1 MKQSVILDS
10 MVLLSSTHKYEHM
23 HRVLNE
29 KQWRQYLALE
39 AKEQGNILQIATLA
53 GVSRNTV
60 RRGITEVESGDLYT
74 PGERVRRK
82 GAGGKY
88 LKDTDTTLVSDLE
101 ALVEPKGDP
110 LSLTRWTTKSLS
122 HLVDALAHK
131 GHTIKKSALAKLL
144 SSLGFSLK
152 ANQKNIE
159 GVSHPDRDLQF
170 HHINQTCKVFE
181 SQGNP
186 IISVDCKKKELIGN
200 FKNNRREW
208 QPKGQNTIVNVY
220 DYRSISDGK
229 AVPYGVYDI
238 ITNSGFMNV
247 GVDHDTASFAVES
260 IRRWWHRVGKEL
272 YPHKHKLLVTSD
284 GGGSNGVKNRLWKK
298 ELQLLSNETGLAI
311 TVCHLPP
318 ATSKWNRIEHR
329 LFSFISINWRAKPLI
344 SLEVIIELLNVTS
357 TKEGLTVTAVVD
369 KNTYPTGVKV
379 SDEEMNSL
387 NITRN
392 SFHGEWNYTIKPQE
406 NDHVTNG

>member
-1 MKQSVILDS
+1 
-10 MVLLSSTHKYEHM
+10 MVLLSSAQKYEHM

-60 RRGITEVESGDLYT
+60 KRGVTEIESGDLYT

-88 LKDTDTTLVSDLE
+88 LKDTDRTLVSDLE
-101 ALVEPKGDP
+101 ILVEPKGDP
-110 LSLTRWTTKSLS
+110 MSLTRWTTKSLS
-122 HLVDALAHK
+122 KLVFALARK
-131 GHTIKKSALAKLL
+131 GHTIKKSALATLL
-144 SSLGFSLK
+144 LSLGFSLK
-152 ANQKNIE
+152 ANKKNIE
-159 GVSHPDRDLQF
+159 GLSHIDRDAQF
-170 HHINQTCKVFE
+170 AHINQTCKLFE

-200 FKNNRREW
+200 FRNSGREW
-208 QPKGQNTIVNVY
+208 QPKGQNMVVNVY
-220 DYRSISDGK
+220 DFKSLSDGK
-229 AVPYGVYDI
+229 AVPYGVYDVLR
-238 ITNSGFMNV
+238 NSGFVNV
-247 GVDHDTASFAVES
+247 GIDHDTASFAVES
-260 IRRWWHRVGKEL
+260 IRRWWDTIGKKL
-272 YPHKHKLLVTSD
+272 YPTQTELLITSD

-298 ELQLLSNETGLAI
+298 ELQFLANETGLSV
-311 TVCHLPP
+311 TVNHLPP
-318 ATSKWNRIEHR
+318 ATSKWNKIEHR

-344 SLEVIIELLNVTS
+344 SLETIIELLNHTT

-369 KNTYPTGVKV
+369 KNTYPIGVKV
-379 SDEEMNSL
+379 SDQEMNSL

-392 SFHGEWNYTIKPQE
+392 PFHGEWNYTIKPQE
-406 NDHVTNG
+406 NDHITNG